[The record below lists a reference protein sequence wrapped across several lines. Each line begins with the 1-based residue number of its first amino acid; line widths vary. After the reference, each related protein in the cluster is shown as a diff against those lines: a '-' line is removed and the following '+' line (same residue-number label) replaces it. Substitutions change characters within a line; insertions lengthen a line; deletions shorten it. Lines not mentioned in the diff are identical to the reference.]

1 MVLYSTSLG
10 VTNSGDQKR
19 VWVANISQVEQVP
32 NPLPLSHATG
42 LFLYPFKRP
51 ENFWFFNVFKGHRMR
66 PVA

>member
-32 NPLPLSHATG
+32 NPLPYFMLLASFYTPLRDRKTSG
-42 LFLYPFKRP
+42 FLMFSRGI
-51 ENFWFFNVFKGHRMR
+51 E
-66 PVA
+66 